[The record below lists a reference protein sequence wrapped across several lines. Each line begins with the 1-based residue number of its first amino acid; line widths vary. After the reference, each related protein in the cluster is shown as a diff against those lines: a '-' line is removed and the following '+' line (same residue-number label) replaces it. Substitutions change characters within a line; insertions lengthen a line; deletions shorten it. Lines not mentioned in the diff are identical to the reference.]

1 MANRPNAPEPK
12 TAPTGL
18 RREYAALH
26 CGVSPG
32 HFDKMVKDGILPR
45 ARGIGGVKIWLRE
58 ELDVALT
65 DLPVCGD
72 EAFASTNEASGNTC
86 DAIFPK

>member
-1 MANRPNAPEPK
+1 MVTRSPMPKPK
-12 TAPTGL
+12 TAPTAL

-58 ELDVALT
+58 ELDVALS
-65 DLPVCGD
+65 DLPVCDD
-72 EAFASTNEASGNTC
+72 EASASTNEASGNTC